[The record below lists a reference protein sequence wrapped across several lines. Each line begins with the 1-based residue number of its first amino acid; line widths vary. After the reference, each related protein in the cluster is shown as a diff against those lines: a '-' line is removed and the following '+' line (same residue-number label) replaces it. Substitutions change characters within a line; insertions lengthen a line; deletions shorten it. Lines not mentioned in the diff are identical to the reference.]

1 MVISFADRLRK
12 PLICTARFVRLLR
25 NRLTLVKL
33 KTKSCNVDWSVIVHP
48 SAVFERSGGT
58 IVIGPRTHIDRG
70 AIIRAMGGRIQIGA
84 DCSVNA
90 YSFLSGAGGLDIGN
104 SVMIGSHVSIYAS
117 NHTFADISVP
127 MNKQG
132 LDLKGIEIEQ
142 DVWVGTGVR
151 ILDGVRVGTG
161 SVLAAGA
168 VITKSTE
175 PYSINA
181 GVPARQIG
189 SRRTAQSKWPSSNI
203 SDAGPGELGL

>member
-1 MVISFADRLRK
+1 MVISYADKLRK
-12 PLICTARFVRLLR
+12 PLIYTARFMRMLQ

-33 KTKSCNVDWSVIVHP
+33 KAKGCDVDWSAIVHP

-58 IVIGPRTHIDRG
+58 ISIGPRTEIDRG
-70 AIIRAMGGRIQIGA
+70 AIIRAMGGRIKIGA
-84 DCSVNA
+84 DCNVNA
-90 YSFLSGAGGLDIGN
+90 YSFLSGAGGLDICN
-104 SVMIGSHVSIYAS
+104 AVMIGSQVSIYAS
-117 NHTFADISVP
+117 NHMFADISVP
-127 MNKQG
+127 MTKQG

-168 VITKSTE
+168 VVTKSTE

-181 GVPARQIG
+181 GVPARQIK
-189 SRRTAQSKWPSSNI
+189 SRRTA
-203 SDAGPGELGL
+203 

>member
-1 MVISFADRLRK
+1 MAISYADRLRM
-12 PLICTARFVRLLR
+12 PLICIARFVRLLR
-25 NRLTLVKL
+25 NRWTLIKL
-33 KTKSCNVDWSVIVHP
+33 KTKGCDVAWSATVHP
-48 SAVFERSGGT
+48 TAVFERSGGT
-58 IVIGPRTHIDRG
+58 IAIGPRTHIDRG
-70 AIIRAMGGRIQIGA
+70 AIIRALGGRIQIGA

-90 YSFLSGAGGLDIGN
+90 YSFLSGSGGIDICN

-117 NHTFADISVP
+117 NHMFADISVP

-132 LDLKGIEIEQ
+132 LNLKGIEIEQ

-175 PYSINA
+175 PYSVVG
-181 GVPARQIG
+181 GVPAKKIS
-189 SRRTAQSKWPSSNI
+189 SRLR
-203 SDAGPGELGL
+203 

>member
-1 MVISFADRLRK
+1 MRHTLYQPMAHIVRWPRRALNVCKIAFLRFK
-12 PLICTARFVRLLR
+12 G
-25 NRLTLVKL
+25 
-33 KTKSCNVDWSVIVHP
+33 CNVDWSAEIHP

-58 IVIGPRTHIDRG
+58 IAIGPRTQIDRG

-84 DCSVNA
+84 DCNVNA
-90 YSFLSGAGGLDIGN
+90 YSFLSGAGGLDICN
-104 SVMIGSHVSIYAS
+104 SVMIGSHVSIYSS
-117 NHTFADISVP
+117 NHLIADMSVP
-127 MNKQG
+127 MTKQG
-132 LDLKGIEIEQ
+132 LDLKGIKIEQ

-189 SRRTAQSKWPSSNI
+189 SRRTAQSKGSGSTI
-203 SDAGPGELGL
+203 SDAGQGDLGL

>member
-1 MVISFADRLRK
+1 MVISYADRLRK
-12 PLICTARFVRLLR
+12 PLVHTIRFVRWLR
-25 NRLTLVKL
+25 NRLTLIKL
-33 KTKSCNVDWSVIVHP
+33 KIKGCDVDWSAIVHP
-48 SAVFERSGGT
+48 SAVFERSSGD
-58 IVIGPRTHIDRG
+58 ISIGPRTHIDRG
-70 AIIRAMGGRIQIGA
+70 AIIRAMGGQIRIGE

-90 YSFLSGAGGLDIGN
+90 YSFLSGAGGLNICN

-117 NHTFADISVP
+117 NHIFVDILIP

-151 ILDGVRVGTG
+151 ILDGVRIGTG
-161 SVLAAGA
+161 SVLAGGA

-175 PYSINA
+175 PYSING

-189 SRRTAQSKWPSSNI
+189 SRRTAQ
-203 SDAGPGELGL
+203 